1 MENPDE
7 VEVNNMP
14 GRRKK
19 ARSNSIKPL
28 PSNTK
33 TKAEANES
41 VEGSVASEDDLF
53 KSVKVGVMIEY
64 FHSMISLRRKI

>member
-1 MENPDE
+1 MENPAE

-19 ARSNSIKPL
+19 VRSISIKSL

-41 VEGSVASEDDLF
+41 VEGSVTSEDDLF
-53 KSVKVGVMIEY
+53 KSVKVGGLSRLNI
-64 FHSMISLRRKI
+64 HTQ